1 MVGNVWE
8 LKQLLM
14 KEFHASFQGGH
25 SCVEAIT
32 KRISNYFYWKGLK
45 KDIKVLV
52 GECEICQRN
61 KFENGPPT
69 GLLQPLLLPTGFW
82 EEISMDLI
90 DGLPNSHGK
99 STILVVVDR
108 MSKYAHFL
116 VLSHLY
122 FTVDVAKLF
131 LDQIYRLHGLLK
143 SIVSYIDLVFVSKF
157 WTELFRLQGVQILHS
172 TTYHPQTDRQT
183 EVVNRCFE
191 QYLRC
196 MTSERP

>member
-1 MVGNVWE
+1 
-8 LKQLLM
+8 
-14 KEFHASFQGGH
+14 
-25 SCVEAIT
+25 
-32 KRISNYFYWKGLK
+32 
-45 KDIKVLV
+45 
-52 GECEICQRN
+52 
-61 KFENGPPT
+61 
-69 GLLQPLLLPTGFW
+69 
-82 EEISMDLI
+82 MDLI

-116 VLSHLY
+116 ALSHLY
-122 FTVDVAKLF
+122 FTVDVAQLF

-191 QYLRC
+191 
-196 MTSERP
+196 